1 MFNNI
6 GEFPQCLNMADLG
19 CSSGPNTLFIV
30 SNVMKVVQM
39 LCHEKSCKMPDFQ
52 AYINDLRSLI
62 MTSTPLSNR
71 LHRSIKISKKQ
82 KMEQT
87 VPYQEFLDRVK
98 KSYFLARACTWFT
111 HLAVFIGAPSQ
122 ERLLTKERMQR
133 LNIQVDDAKCCLCE
147 ADQIENQLHSFAECK
162 WTNQVKTELES
173 WSGISTQRKRVP
185 QWLTWIKGRHWKQFK
200 KELATAICG
209 ATIYHTWIARN
220 WKLFRQITITVESA
234 IIQIK
239 KEIVERMKILQKIRK
254 ASRCGYLT
262 QKLCI

>member
-39 LCHEKSCKMPDFQ
+39 LCHQKSCKMPDFQ

-111 HLAVFIGAPSQ
+111 HLAVFIGAP
-122 ERLLTKERMQR
+122 RYR
-133 LNIQVDDAKCCLCE
+133 
-147 ADQIENQLHSFAECK
+147 
-162 WTNQVKTELES
+162 
-173 WSGISTQRKRVP
+173 
-185 QWLTWIKGRHWKQFK
+185 
-200 KELATAICG
+200 
-209 ATIYHTWIARN
+209 
-220 WKLFRQITITVESA
+220 
-234 IIQIK
+234 
-239 KEIVERMKILQKIRK
+239 
-254 ASRCGYLT
+254 
-262 QKLCI
+262 